1 MTEDTREG
9 VGETQRPAQ
18 PEINFD
24 LLRRLRVKP
33 HPHIRDVPPP
43 ADDTFG
49 GWGELHDQAKV
60 SHHLLDI
67 ARIPNE
73 VGYRGDLD
81 ARTWQ
86 LLVKF
91 QELDGYLDRL
101 RTWHSRE
108 VAELGMVG
116 TYCAECERVWPC
128 DTIRLLDGEDVA

>member
-1 MTEDTREG
+1 MTEPING
-9 VGETQRPAQ
+9 SETQTPAQ

-24 LLRRLRVKP
+24 LLRRLRDKP
-33 HPHIRDVPPP
+33 HPHIRDIPLPP
-43 ADDTFG
+43 G
-49 GWGELHDQAKV
+49 LHVGWGEIADQAKV
-60 SHHLLDI
+60 SHHLLDL
-67 ARIPNE
+67 AAIPNDL
-73 VGYRGDLD
+73 GYKGDLD

-91 QELDGYLDRL
+91 QQIDGYLDRL

-128 DTIRLLDGEDVA
+128 DTIRLLDGEDVS